1 LKEYFALTNKS
12 DIIPLGQYK
21 NFSEAFD
28 ENQENNTFNV
38 VWIFSEN
45 KLKEFQQSIAN
56 LLDIKN
62 E

>member
-1 LKEYFALTNKS
+1 LKNYFALTSKS
-12 DIIPLGQYK
+12 NIISIGQYK

-28 ENQENNTFNV
+28 ENQENNNFNL

-45 KLKEFQQSIAN
+45 NLKQIQDQIQN
-56 LLDIKN
+56 VLGMKN

>member
-1 LKEYFALTNKS
+1 LKNYFALTNKS
-12 DIIPLGQYK
+12 SIIPLGQYE

-28 ENQENNTFNV
+28 ENQENNSFNL

-45 KLKEFQQSIAN
+45 NLKNIQEQIN
-56 LLDIKN
+56 NVLGVKN